1 MRVAFWI
8 LLLFLVALALALA
21 TRFDAGYVLIVYP
34 PWRME
39 LSLPLAIG
47 AALLAFVLGY
57 VLLRFLRRALMLPE
71 NLRSWRGR
79 RRKLRADDQLSRAIC
94 ALLSEQPDHAL
105 KLAGKALKREESPLG
120 FLVAGHAALGAGD
133 RIAAR
138 NFMGRVDS
146 QVGELVAARQSLERA
161 LGRQP
166 GGAPPVTVPA
176 PGSEEIH
183 EPPRTGA

>member
-47 AALLAFVLGY
+47 AALLAFILGY
-57 VLLRFLRRALMLPE
+57 VLLRFLRRALLLPE

-79 RRKLRADDQLSRAIC
+79 RRKLRADDELSRAMA

-105 KLAGKALKREESPLG
+105 KLAGKALKREASPLG
-120 FLVAGHAALGAGD
+120 FLVAGHAALRAGD

-138 NFMGRVDS
+138 DHLGRVET
-146 QVGELVAARQSLERA
+146 QVGELVAARQALERA
-161 LGRQP
+161 LGHQP
-166 GGAPPVTVPA
+166 VGTAAMAVPA
-176 PGSEEIH
+176 SEEVR